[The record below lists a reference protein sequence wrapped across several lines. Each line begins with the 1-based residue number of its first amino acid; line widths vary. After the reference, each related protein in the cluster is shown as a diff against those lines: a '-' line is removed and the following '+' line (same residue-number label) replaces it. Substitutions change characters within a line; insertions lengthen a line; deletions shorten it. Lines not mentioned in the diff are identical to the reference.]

1 MKKVNHMTE
10 ETNNTYT
17 IKRRPLIVSL
27 ILSLITLNIYTFIWL
42 YAVLKDSNRIAA
54 KKRDSMPIYRV
65 LVLSYI
71 ALVTCC
77 FVWNSILIFAAMYYD
92 TNVGYPLIEISST
105 VIENVVQM
113 ALTALMLVLLIQI
126 LVLAICMAVCSI
138 IIMVV
143 YSIIITINIAKNLDV
158 PVGYYVVFVLFLGII
173 AINLI
178 AQDEINAYA
187 GTYSDDE
194 RPKYLAQTVC
204 RRKARKRKA

>member
-17 IKRRPLIVSL
+17 INRRSLIVSL

-77 FVWNSILIFAAMYYD
+77 IVWNAILIFAAMYS
-92 TNVGYPLIEISST
+92 NVGYPLIEISSPA
-105 VIENVVQM
+105 IENVVQM

-126 LVLAICMAVCSI
+126 LVSAICMSVFSIIIMAVCSI
-138 IIMVV
+138 IITV
-143 YSIIITINIAKNLDV
+143 NIAKNLDV
-158 PVGYYVVFVLFLGII
+158 PVGYYVVSQLFLGI
-173 AINLI
+173 AVINLF
-178 AQDEINAYA
+178 ARDEINAYA
-187 GTYSDDE
+187 GTYSDGE
-194 RPKYLAQTVC
+194 RPKYLNGHQHT
-204 RRKARKRKA
+204 KALKN